1 MRKKI
6 YQFRKLIS
14 LFFLV
19 LALRIN
25 SHNICAFII
34 WLNIRKLEKIK
45 YRHGNVKKI
54 LFFSKSGGSEDLIEA
69 FNSTKNNNIVF
80 FSLPR
85 SFLKIIFIYFFKK
98 RPISDHLTKP
108 INSNE
113 INKKNLYV
121 KFLTSTF
128 NSINKF
134 LRIDGFISFNVFYYA
149 EKHFDEVCRNLNKKY
164 IILHKESA
172 LTPLEEQYY
181 PHGYRKYND
190 KSLSHKISVYSESQK
205 KILIKSGIGTKKQVI
220 VNGCPRS
227 DYSFKLR
234 KIKPKEKII
243 VFYLIETKRYTSDGF
258 QRLVIKSNFSW
269 EKLHNQTLEYLIEYA
284 KNNPDVTVILK
295 KKVGAHTKKNID
307 AKSLPDNC
315 TFVDGG
321 TGEKLLKDAKV
332 VIAFNSTIVFEAIAS
347 NRNLII
353 PNFNYENKRRKK
365 LMHEIKNKKH
375 FASSKLQFNN
385 KLNFYLNSKY
395 KDKKLSN
402 TDEKTLKYY
411 LGNVDGKSGER
422 MGQFL
427 IKTVN

>member
-1 MRKKI
+1 MRRRI

-14 LFFLV
+14 LFFLI

-34 WLNIRKLEKIK
+34 WLNIRKIKKIK
-45 YRHGNVKKI
+45 YRYKNVKKV
-54 LFFSKSGGSEDLIEA
+54 LFFSKSGGTEDLIEA
-69 FNSTKNNNIVF
+69 FNNTKNNNIIF
-80 FSLPR
+80 FSIPR

-98 RPISDHLTKP
+98 RPISDHFTKP

-113 INKKNLYV
+113 INKKKLYV

-128 NSINKF
+128 QSINKF
-134 LRIDGFISFNVFYYA
+134 LSLDGFISFNIFYYA
-149 EKHFDEVCRNLNKKY
+149 EKHFEEVCKNLNKKF
-164 IILHKESA
+164 IVLHKENA
-172 LTPLEEQYY
+172 LTPLEEEHY

-190 KSLSHKISVYSESQK
+190 KSLSHRISVYSESQK
-205 KILIKSGIGTKKQVI
+205 KILIKSGIGTKKQVF

-227 DYSFKLR
+227 DFSFKLR
-234 KIKPKEKII
+234 KIKPKGKVVI
-243 VFYLIETKRYTSDGF
+243 FYLIETKRYNYPGF
-258 QRLVIKSNFSW
+258 QRKVIRSNYSW

-284 KNNPDVTVILK
+284 KKNPDVTIILK

-307 AKSLPDNC
+307 VKFLPENC
-315 TFVDGG
+315 TFIEGG
-321 TGEKLLKDAKV
+321 TGEKFLKDAKV

-353 PNFNYENKRRKK
+353 PNFNNENKKRKK

-375 FASSKLQFNN
+375 FANSKTQFNN
-385 KLNFYLNSKY
+385 KLDDYLNSSY
-395 KDKKLSN
+395 KNKKLST
-402 TDEKTLKYY
+402 TDQQTLKYY
-411 LGNVDGKSGER
+411 LGNIDGKSGER
-422 MGQFL
+422 MKKFL